1 MNLKI
6 IKIIFFRKKKERIEN
21 ELPQG
26 LNTHDHF
33 FYSIVDDQ
41 IKEQIGILWFFL
53 KEGWDRKIAF
63 IADVKIFKKFQRK
76 GFGTKAFKLMEG
88 KVRELGIDKIN
99 LHVFSHN
106 DPAIKMYEKLGY
118 KVYSLNMTKIIKT

>member
-1 MNLKI
+1 
-6 IKIIFFRKKKERIEN
+6 
-21 ELPQG
+21 
-26 LNTHDHF
+26 
-33 FYSIVDDQ
+33 
-41 IKEQIGILWFFL
+41 
-53 KEGWDRKIAF
+53 
-63 IADVKIFKKFQRK
+63 
-76 GFGTKAFKLMEG
+76 MEG